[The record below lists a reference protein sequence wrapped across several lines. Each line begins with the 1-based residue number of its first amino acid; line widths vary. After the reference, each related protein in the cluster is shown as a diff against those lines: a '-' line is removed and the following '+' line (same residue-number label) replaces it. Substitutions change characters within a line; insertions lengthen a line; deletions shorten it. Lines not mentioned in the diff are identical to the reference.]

1 MKLDL
6 PPKDLLSKTG
16 KVDYYDWNYKFPI
29 KYIQQYRFK
38 RILPHLAGKHYVSLL
53 EIGTGSGVFIP
64 ELSKYCDTL
73 TTCDIHSYV
82 DPINKICEHF
92 NISHCSYSTQS
103 IEKTNFGSN
112 SFDAIVAVSVLEF
125 VDDLDAAVDEI
136 KRILKPDGVFITICP
151 MESKLLDSV
160 VSMYSKKKAKE
171 EFGESRKHVSKF
183 LESNFTIFEKGYLLP
198 IIGKWFPVY
207 IDYVLGFKDA
217 KYA

>member
-1 MKLDL
+1 MRLIL

-16 KVDYYDWNYKFPI
+16 IVDYYDWNYKFPI

-38 RILPHLAGKHYVSLL
+38 RILKHLAGKHYGNLL

-64 ELSKYCDTL
+64 ELSKYCDIL
-73 TTCDIHSYV
+73 STCDIHTNV

-92 NISHCSYSTQS
+92 KISKCSYSTQS
-103 IEKTNFGSN
+103 IEKTNFASN

-125 VDDLDAAVDEI
+125 VDDLNRAIDEI
-136 KRILKPDGVFITICP
+136 KRILKPGGVFITICP

-160 VSMYSKKKAKE
+160 VSMYSKKKAEE

-183 LESNFTIFEKGYLLP
+183 LETNFTIIEKGYLMP

-207 IDYVLGFKDA
+207 IDYVLGFDDP